1 MFILVAVAVAI
12 VVAVLTGVMVCC
24 VVHCIKR
31 HNSRRR
37 RGKVVEVELLS
48 TGLCLTT
55 LLMEDEEQ
63 VAKRAFQN
71 SGNVLW
77 TNEGKVRTAY
87 SVYI

>member
-1 MFILVAVAVAI
+1 MFIIVAVAVAI
-12 VVAVLTGVMVCC
+12 VIAVLAGVMMCC
-24 VVHCIKR
+24 VVHCIKI
-31 HNSRRR
+31 HKSRRR
-37 RGKVVEVELLS
+37 RGKVIEVELLPM
-48 TGLCLTT
+48 GPCLTT

-87 SVYI
+87 ST